1 MRILNFN
8 CSIKH
13 ARCRIFWQISIIRR
27 HPFCR
32 TIFFR
37 CLVKITVTKSQQTFH
52 RIFTFCIQACQ
63 WGNTKAAVS
72 DTFKNMVEKMFN
84 GAATAKGASVVPILQ
99 SICGWAGIFYR
110 EDNEKTMT
118 QCQRCDHHN

>member
-1 MRILNFN
+1 
-8 CSIKH
+8 
-13 ARCRIFWQISIIRR
+13 
-27 HPFCR
+27 
-32 TIFFR
+32 
-37 CLVKITVTKSQQTFH
+37 
-52 RIFTFCIQACQ
+52 
-63 WGNTKAAVS
+63 
-72 DTFKNMVEKMFN
+72 MFN

>member
-1 MRILNFN
+1 M
-8 CSIKH
+8 
-13 ARCRIFWQISIIRR
+13 
-27 HPFCR
+27 
-32 TIFFR
+32 
-37 CLVKITVTKSQQTFH
+37 VVYKSQQTFH
-52 RIFTFCIQACQ
+52 RIFTFCTQAYQ